1 MNYFST
7 FSGVGG
13 FEIGIQNAYADSG
26 EDRKHEQMENVR
38 FLSNTEGNEQGKQ
51 CAACV
56 GFSEIDKYASAVLK
70 YRFPN
75 VHNYGDITKIDAR
88 VLPEFDLLVGGF
100 PCQSFSVAGKRG
112 GFEDARGTLF
122 FEMARIAKEKKP
134 KFWLAENVKGLF
146 SHDDGKT
153 LKVILATMQEL
164 GYSVSIE
171 IINAKNYGVPQNR
184 ERVFIAGYHI
194 PTVCKEVLSDIP
206 PKKTDTFVK
215 ITKGFLFQLLLNGSA
230 EVLKVQE
237 GESKDLVLG
246 SLVLNAIIKA
256 GQKGN
261 WIFSSEI
268 SKALY
273 ESFVNCSLV
282 EMKERF
288 TIRQGCLDEKLNILA
303 GISTK
308 AENKSLSAEEELWAN
323 IALLLSDESDEGW
336 NEPNKFIT
344 STLIKQTI
352 EKTTF
357 TYVEMLRTIVS
368 FTLHLR
374 SSSSPLW
381 NEVLSDLIILK
392 VGTNYEPITSQT
404 PERIIG
410 RSGFV
415 RRDNLSDALRGNAII
430 TVGSRTKPV
439 REILFERGA
448 SEENPVASDP
458 ASIYKQTERLSDAF
472 RIRETSDV
480 SATLKG
486 LGGGMG
492 AKTGLYAIRQP
503 LRFLERNQKNVE
515 GDYAFTVDAGQ
526 TGGVKVADRIRRL
539 TPLECER
546 LMSWPDTWTAV
557 GTDEKGSDFFVSDS
571 QRYKM
576 CGNGVVSKVVEEVV
590 RAHLL

>member
-1 MNYFST
+1 MRYFSL

-13 FEIGIQNAYADSG
+13 FELGIERAYADLRPTG
-26 EDRKHEQMENVR
+26 EDKKEDNLEDDSSDPASELTRQPP
-38 FLSNTEGNEQGKQ
+38 T
-51 CAACV
+51 CI

-75 VHNYGDITKIDAR
+75 IPNYGDIQAVDAGI
-88 VLPEFDLLVGGF
+88 LPDFDLLVGGF

-112 GFEDARGTLF
+112 GFEDTRGTLF
-122 FEMARIAKEKKP
+122 FEMARIAEAKKP

-146 SHDDGKT
+146 SHDEGKT
-153 LKVILATMQEL
+153 LKVILTTMQQL

-194 PTVCKEVLSDIP
+194 PTVCKEVLSGIP

-215 ITKGFLFQLLLNGSA
+215 ITKGFLFQLLLNDSA
-230 EVLKVQE
+230 EVLKARE

-246 SLVLNAIIKA
+246 LLVLNAIIKA

-261 WIFSSEI
+261 WVLSSET

-273 ESFVNCSLV
+273 ESFANCSLV

-288 TIRQGCLDEKLNILA
+288 TTKQGSLDEKSDTLA
-303 GISTK
+303 GTSTRV
-308 AENKSLSAEEELWAN
+308 ENKFLSAEERLWAN
-323 IALLLSDESDEGW
+323 IALLLSNGLDESL
-336 NEPNKFIT
+336 NEPSKSIT
-344 STLIKQTI
+344 STLIKQTT

-357 TYVEMLRTIVS
+357 TYAEMLRTIVS

-404 PERIIG
+404 PERIVGRIG
-410 RSGFV
+410 FI
-415 RRDNLSDALRGNAII
+415 RRANLPPTFGNKFILECNTRGER
-430 TVGSRTKPV
+430 G
-439 REILFERGA
+439 REVFFERGKDELNTQEKGA
-448 SEENPVASDP
+448 DVARPVLTPDRLEKRQNGRRMKEDGEPSFTINTQDIHG
-458 ASIYKQTERLSDAF
+458 IYNGE
-472 RIRETSDV
+472 
-480 SATLKG
+480 
-486 LGGGMG
+486 
-492 AKTGLYAIRQP
+492 
-503 LRFLERNQKNVE
+503 
-515 GDYAFTVDAGQ
+515 
-526 TGGVKVADRIRRL
+526 RIRRL
-539 TPLECER
+539 TPRECEA
-546 LMSWPDTWTAV
+546 LMSWGMDWTRY
-557 GTDEKGSDFFVSDS
+557 GDFDGVVKEISDS

-576 CGNGVVSKVVEEVV
+576 CGNGVVSEVVEKIYGI
-590 RAHLL
+590 L